1 MSEIQP
7 LVQNVTPMAVT
18 KFPFHR
24 GGHILLQD
32 ELEVVQDQILLV
44 SDGT

>member
-1 MSEIQP
+1 
-7 LVQNVTPMAVT
+7 MAVT

-24 GGHILLQD
+24 GQHILLQ
-32 ELEVVQDQILLV
+32 EEIEAVQDQILLV